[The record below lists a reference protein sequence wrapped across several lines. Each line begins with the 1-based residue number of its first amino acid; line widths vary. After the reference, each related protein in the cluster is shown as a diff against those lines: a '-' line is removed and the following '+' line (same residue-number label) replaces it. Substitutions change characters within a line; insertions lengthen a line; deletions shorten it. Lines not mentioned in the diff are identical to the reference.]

1 MLSQGKTMKLDE
13 VVGLVLK
20 QMGVDKKYKE
30 CEVSQIWPE
39 VVGKMIASRTKSLKM
54 ADGKLIACFTS
65 AVVRNELL
73 MVKEGLISAL
83 NAKLG
88 EDIVKDIIIK

>member
-1 MLSQGKTMKLDE
+1 
-13 VVGLVLK
+13 
-20 QMGVDKKYKE
+20 
-30 CEVSQIWPE
+30 
-39 VVGKMIASRTKSLKM
+39 MIASKTKSLKM
-54 ADGKLIACFTS
+54 TDGKLIACFTS

-83 NAKLG
+83 NTKLG

>member
-13 VVGLVLK
+13 VVDLVLK

-30 CEVSQIWPE
+30 CEVSQVWPE
-39 VVGKMIASRTKSLKM
+39 VGGKMIASKTKSLKM
-54 ADGKLIACFTS
+54 TDGKLIACFTS

-83 NAKLG
+83 NTKLG

>member
-1 MLSQGKTMKLDE
+1 MLTQGKTMKLDE
-13 VVGLVLK
+13 VVDLVLK
-20 QMGVDKKYKE
+20 QMGLDKKYKE
-30 CEVSQIWPE
+30 CEVSQIWPG
-39 VVGKMIASRTKSLKM
+39 VVGRMIASKTKSLKM

>member
-13 VVGLVLK
+13 VVNLVLK
-20 QMGVDKKYKE
+20 QMGLDKKYKE
-30 CEVSQIWPE
+30 CEVSQIWPG
-39 VVGKMIASRTKSLKM
+39 VVRRMIASKTKSLKM
-54 ADGKLIACFTS
+54 VDGKLIACFTS

>member
-13 VVGLVLK
+13 VVDLVLK

-30 CEVSQIWPE
+30 CEVSQVWPE
-39 VVGKMIASRTKSLKM
+39 VVGKMIASKTKSLKM
-54 ADGKLIACFTS
+54 TDGKLIACFTS

-73 MVKEGLISAL
+73 MVKEGLISAM
-83 NAKLG
+83 NTKLG

>member
-13 VVGLVLK
+13 VVDLVLK

-30 CEVSQIWPE
+30 CEVSLVWPE
-39 VVGKMIASRTKSLKM
+39 VVGKMIASKTKSLKM
-54 ADGKLIACFTS
+54 TDGKLIACFTS

-83 NAKLG
+83 NTRLG